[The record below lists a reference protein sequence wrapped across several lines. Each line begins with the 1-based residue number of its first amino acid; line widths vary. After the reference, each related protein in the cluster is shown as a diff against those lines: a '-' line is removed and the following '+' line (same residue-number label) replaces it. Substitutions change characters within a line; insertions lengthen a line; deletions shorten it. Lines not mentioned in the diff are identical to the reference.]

1 MSINLP
7 PIIKAI
13 DAAIE
18 IVQPPAKP
26 DYEAKLDLGLKKF
39 VIVITKDIPEEDMKT
54 LNSYGKVLEYDNR
67 IHANL
72 PIDSYRWDY
81 LIFDVRESGD
91 RYELMR
97 SVLPFKEKYKIVVYS
112 YFFEKDDV
120 IDEADNHLSS
130 FPKIQAKREDY
141 EALLLQKR
149 LSKPR
154 WWVSL
159 FQCVLGVYNGIKK

>member
-13 DAAIE
+13 DDIA
-18 IVQPPAKP
+18 QPPAKP
-26 DYEAKLDLGLKKF
+26 EYDAKLDLGLKKI

-54 LNSYGKVLEYDNR
+54 LKEYGKVLEYDNR
-67 IHANL
+67 IHANM

-97 SVLPFKEKYKIVVYS
+97 SVIPFKDKYKIIVYS
-112 YFFEKDDV
+112 YFFEKDEV
-120 IDEADNHLSS
+120 IPEADNHLSS

-159 FQCVLGVYNGIKK
+159 FQCILGVYNGIKK

>member
-7 PIIKAI
+7 PIIN
-13 DAAIE
+13 AIE
-18 IVQPPAKP
+18 MARDEEKKP
-26 DYEAKLDLGLKKF
+26 DIAEFEAKLDLNMKKI
-39 VIVITKDIPEEDMKT
+39 VIVITKDIPEEDMKV
-54 LNSYGKVLEYDNR
+54 LNGYGKVLEYDNR

-72 PIDSYRWDY
+72 PIDTYKWDY
-81 LIFDVRESGD
+81 LIFDMRESGD

-97 SVLPFKEKYKIVVYS
+97 SVLPYKDKYKVIVYS
-112 YFFEKDDV
+112 YFFENDV

-141 EALLLQKR
+141 EALLLHKR

-154 WWVSL
+154 WYVSL
-159 FQCVLGVYNGIKK
+159 FSCLLGIYAGIKK